1 MPSFGE
7 YLKRERELREISLRA
22 VSDETKISYRYLQA
36 LEEDNESKLP
46 AEVFIK
52 GFIRSYAGYIG
63 LDPDEAILRYQE
75 YQKTLKISRDV
86 QRISPDEHSSEVG
99 KKKSF
104 NVSTFFII
112 LALGGLLL
120 FGGYRY
126 WMIQGETSPDQ
137 SIVQSEEEEA
147 LPEPVRTEEEGLGK
161 TQEPTETVP
170 EKMLPA
176 QEKEP
181 SGTEEPEPALAP
193 MDITLSA
200 LERTWLALD
209 IDGREHYDITLQ
221 ADEKIHFRMEE
232 TIRLTVG
239 NAGGLV
245 ILYEGRTF
253 GPLGEPGQVVKNFLL
268 TRKDLTGDTLNDPAQ
283 Q

>member
-1 MPSFGE
+1 MTSFGE
-7 YLKRERELREISLRA
+7 YLKRERELREISLRE
-22 VSDETKISYRYLQA
+22 VSDETKVSYRYLEA
-36 LEEDNESKLP
+36 LEEDNRSRLP

-75 YQKTLKISRDV
+75 HQKTVEISGDV
-86 QRISPDEHSSEVG
+86 KRISPDDHPSEVG
-99 KKKSF
+99 EKEKAGLGKF
-104 NVSTFFII
+104 LIVLVIGALLI
-112 LALGGLLL
+112 ALGY
-120 FGGYRY
+120 GYWKRS
-126 WMIQGETSPDQ
+126 GETPPGQ
-137 SIVQSEEEEA
+137 SIIQNEEEEA
-147 LPEPVRTEEEGLGK
+147 VPEQIDEVEEEPQKIQEPVEVAPQK
-161 TQEPTETVP
+161 TVP
-170 EKMLPA
+170 TPA
-176 QEKEP
+176 EEP
-181 SGTEEPEPALAP
+181 AATGEPEPALAP
-193 MDITLSA
+193 IDITLSA

-268 TRKDLTGDTLNDPAQ
+268 TRKDLIGESSDESAQ